1 MTENLIAFI
10 DNLKNNPRLS
20 SYSED
25 QTKMAIVQ
33 PILRRL
39 GWDTENVDEVC
50 PEFSVENRRVDYA
63 LCLNGQ
69 STVFIEAK
77 KPSEDLESQN
87 HQEQLLDYS
96 FRQGVDLAVLTNGI
110 TWSLYLPRAG
120 GDWRS
125 RKFTTIDLIEQET
138 SSVASKFVDLL
149 SKKNIE
155 SGKALHNAEAI
166 HKSKLKEKAIQD
178 ALPES
183 WNRIIE
189 EPDSLLIELI
199 AERAERICS
208 YKPELME
215 VTKFLKRYQDQFLLL
230 PAEEQPGTEERPRV
244 KTREK
249 SPVQEPSENL
259 KISQDDLIPHLVKIL
274 RRHGGRASKEQVEE
288 EIYAMFKSNFDH
300 SWYQEK
306 VSGGVPRWQHN
317 LAWAKER
324 AKKRG
329 LIKRPS
335 ESGRGFWALTDKGIK
350 FS

>member
-1 MTENLIAFI
+1 MTADLIDFI
-10 DNLKNNPRLS
+10 NNLKNNVRLS

-63 LCLNGQ
+63 LRLNGR

-77 KPSEDLESQN
+77 KPSQDLESQN

-120 GDWRS
+120 GDWKS

-138 SSVASKFVDLL
+138 FSVASKFVDLL

-166 HKSKLKEKAIQD
+166 HQSKLKEKAIQD

-189 EPDSLLIELI
+189 EPDSLLVELI

-208 YKPELME
+208 YKPELTK

-230 PAEEQPGTEERPRV
+230 PAEEQPEMGEGLLV

-249 SPVQEPSENL
+249 SVVQEPSDDL

-274 RRHGGRASKEQVEE
+274 KRHDGRASKDQVEK
-288 EIYAMFKSNFDH
+288 EIYAMFKGSFDH
-300 SWYQEK
+300 PWYQEK
-306 VSGGVPRWQHN
+306 VSTGVPRWQHN

-350 FS
+350 FF